1 MTLPVETTSRVYSE
15 EDHRLIESVW
25 RRLKR
30 AIRYHELN
38 EEDRQMIKRAYKL
51 AYHAHAHQRRKSGEP
66 YVTHPLE
73 VAIICKREIGLGPTA
88 ITAAI
93 LHDIVEDTEVT
104 SEEVHQLFGPR
115 VGKIVD
121 GLTKLDG
128 LYNVESPQAEN
139 YKKVLSTLLDD
150 VRVVLI
156 KIADRLH
163 NLRTIDVMPQHKKLK
178 IAAETNFIYAPLAH
192 RLGLYNIRTEL
203 QDICLKITEPDN
215 YELIKRKLRETKAE
229 RENYIRRFIRPIKK
243 RLKETGLKFEI
254 FGRAKSISSILNKIK
269 TKKVSFEEIY
279 DLFAIRIIVDVPRE
293 REKSACWEVY
303 SIVTDVYRPIP
314 ERLKDWITTP
324 KSNGYESLHT
334 TVIGPEGKYV
344 EVQIRTT
351 RMNEIAEKGFA
362 AHWKYKGVSGDSV
375 FDKWFDSIRE
385 LLENTNSNALEFI
398 TDFKTSLFREE
409 VYVYTPRGDMIVLP
423 KGATALDFAFAIHS
437 EVGYHA
443 HSIKVNNRIV
453 PMGYRLKS
461 GDQVEVITSRNQ
473 KPSESWLNMVITGK
487 ARSKIRAAMKE
498 ERKKLGESGKEK
510 LLRKFRK
517 LKLDFEEN
525 VDVLVKHLKL
535 SSRADLYYLL
545 AQEKVD
551 LNEVLKDFDIEHGSL
566 KYREPSGPASE
577 KKDAR
582 RVTLSSNGEA
592 LMPQT
597 LYIDGEPASKY
608 KYTLASCCNPVPGDN
623 VFAYVTKNKEFKI
636 HRYTC
641 PNATN
646 MLAKFGYRALKAE
659 WHVVLDREF
668 VVDLQLNGIDDG
680 PGVIQ
685 RITNTIS
692 NELGLNIRSL
702 NIEGRE
708 GYFTGKLS
716 VVVKNKDQLEVV
728 MRKLSQ
734 VKGVTNVTRI

>member
-1 MTLPVETTSRVYSE
+1 
-15 EDHRLIESVW
+15 
-25 RRLKR
+25 
-30 AIRYHELN
+30 
-38 EEDRQMIKRAYKL
+38 
-51 AYHAHAHQRRKSGEP
+51 
-66 YVTHPLE
+66 
-73 VAIICKREIGLGPTA
+73 
-88 ITAAI
+88 
-93 LHDIVEDTEVT
+93 
-104 SEEVHQLFGPR
+104 
-115 VGKIVD
+115 
-121 GLTKLDG
+121 
-128 LYNVESPQAEN
+128 
-139 YKKVLSTLLDD
+139 
-150 VRVVLI
+150 
-156 KIADRLH
+156 
-163 NLRTIDVMPQHKKLK
+163 
-178 IAAETNFIYAPLAH
+178 
-192 RLGLYNIRTEL
+192 
-203 QDICLKITEPDN
+203 
-215 YELIKRKLRETKAE
+215 
-229 RENYIRRFIRPIKK
+229 
-243 RLKETGLKFEI
+243 
-254 FGRAKSISSILNKIK
+254 
-269 TKKVSFEEIY
+269 
-279 DLFAIRIIVDVPRE
+279 
-293 REKSACWEVY
+293 
-303 SIVTDVYRPIP
+303 
-314 ERLKDWITTP
+314 
-324 KSNGYESLHT
+324 
-334 TVIGPEGKYV
+334 
-344 EVQIRTT
+344 
-351 RMNEIAEKGFA
+351 
-362 AHWKYKGVSGDSV
+362 
-375 FDKWFDSIRE
+375 
-385 LLENTNSNALEFI
+385 
-398 TDFKTSLFREE
+398 
-409 VYVYTPRGDMIVLP
+409 
-423 KGATALDFAFAIHS
+423 
-437 EVGYHA
+437 VGYHA

-517 LKLDFEEN
+517 LKLDFEQN
-525 VDVLVKHLKL
+525 VDLLVKHLKL
-535 SSRADLYYLL
+535 GSRADLFYLL
-545 AQEKVD
+545 AQEKID
-551 LNEVLKDFDIEHGSL
+551 LNDVLKDFEIEHGSL
-566 KYREPSGPASE
+566 KYREPTSPTAE
-577 KKDAR
+577 KQHTQ

-608 KYTLASCCNPVPGDN
+608 KYTLASCCHPVPGDN

-716 VVVKNKDQLEVV
+716 VVVKNRDQLEVV

-734 VKGVTNVTRI
+734 VKGVTNVSRI